1 MSTTKQRD
9 GGKERFWRTLFQK
22 RLSSKVSV
30 REFCFEQGVS
40 EASFYAWRRILKQR
54 DREGVHLVPVQ
65 VVAEEA
71 PNGPSAAA
79 GLELVLSNGR
89 VLRIGPDFDA
99 LTLARLLSVLE
110 EGRP

>member
-9 GGKERFWRTLFQK
+9 GDKERFWRTLFLR

-30 REFCFEQGVS
+30 AAFCQEQGVS

-54 DREGVHLVPVQ
+54 DGEGVHLVPVQ
-65 VVAEEA
+65 VVTEETRVGA
-71 PNGPSAAA
+71 SVAA
-79 GLELVLSNGR
+79 GLELILGNGR
-89 VLRIGPDFDA
+89 VLRIGPAFDA
-99 LTLARLLSVLE
+99 VTLARLLSVLE